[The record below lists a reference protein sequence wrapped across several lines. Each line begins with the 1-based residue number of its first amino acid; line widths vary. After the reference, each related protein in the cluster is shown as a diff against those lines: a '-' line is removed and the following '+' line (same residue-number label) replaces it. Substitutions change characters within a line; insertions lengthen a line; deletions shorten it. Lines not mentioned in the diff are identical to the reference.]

1 MYISQNIKFLGVS
14 PYIFWA
20 AVGLVLAAALFL
32 GLIKKDGMKLRL
44 PFFLLVSSFLGMI
57 TGARCF
63 SAIASEIYFR
73 NTGRESHGGLVFYGG
88 LFGFLAVYYILQ
100 KIMLNSENAGLWDA
114 AAVIIPLFHAF
125 GRIGCGFSGC
135 CFGIE
140 CSRIFVSYADGIKR
154 FPVQF
159 LGAACEF
166 LIFLVLLILAKRRK
180 FCGSLIKIYL
190 TVYPIGRFFIE
201 FLRGDGVRGMIGNFS
216 FGQVCSVVLL
226 AAMLIIQLKR
236 RYEL

>member
-1 MYISQNIKFLGVS
+1 MNISQNIKFLGVS

-20 AVGLVLAAALFL
+20 AVGAVLSATVFL
-32 GLIKKDGMKLRL
+32 RLIKKDGMGLRL
-44 PFFLLVSSFLGMI
+44 PFFLLISSFLGMV
-57 TGARCF
+57 TGARGF
-63 SAIASEIYFR
+63 SVIASEIYFQ

-88 LFGFLAVYYILQ
+88 LFGFLATYYILQ

-114 AAVIIPLFHAF
+114 AAVTIPLFHAF
-125 GRIGCGFSGC
+125 GRIGCAFSGC

-140 CSRIFVSYADGIKR
+140 FSRFFVIYSDGIRR

-166 LIFLVLLILAKRRK
+166 LMFLLLITLSERRK
-180 FCGSLIKIYL
+180 FRGSLIKIYL

-216 FGQVCSVVLL
+216 FGQVCSIALL
-226 AAMLIIQLKR
+226 CAMINVHFRKR
-236 RYEL
+236 KV